1 MHFHPS
7 AAPSENNVKKPRERG
22 TKQNDTRGTGRNS
35 DTETSPPQPMGE
47 VPLHPGKYVEHLE
60 VATQR
65 VGVSRRGGGGREEW
79 GRS

>member
-1 MHFHPS
+1 MTQEEQ
-7 AAPSENNVKKPRERG
+7 AETG
-22 TKQNDTRGTGRNS
+22 RGTGRNS

-47 VPLHPGKYVEHLE
+47 VPLPPGKYVEHLE